1 MVSAPVKENPPPPG
15 ARASLLHELRTI
27 LQPLTLTEHFP
38 AALPLEVE
46 LGCGDGSFLVEWAR
60 QNPTRN
66 FLGVERLL
74 GRIRKPDK
82 IGRRLGLTNLSLV
95 RIEIGYFLEY
105 LLPAAST
112 EAIHVYFPD
121 PWPKVKHRKNR
132 LINERFPALAARAL
146 RPGGVVYLRTDHV
159 EYFEQMLAVFRAE
172 TNFSEVE
179 TPAALA
185 AVTTDFEREFNTQGI
200 PTNRC
205 AWRMR
210 DA

>member
-1 MVSAPVKENPPPPG
+1 M
-15 ARASLLHELRTI
+15 
-27 LQPLTLTEHFP
+27 
-38 AALPLEVE
+38 
-46 LGCGDGSFLVEWAR
+46 
-60 QNPTRN
+60 
-66 FLGVERLL
+66 
-74 GRIRKPDK
+74 
-82 IGRRLGLTNLSLV
+82 

-105 LLPAAST
+105 LLPAASA

-179 TPAALA
+179 APAALA

>member
-1 MVSAPVKENPPPPG
+1 MKESPPPPG
-15 ARASLLHELRTI
+15 ARASLLHEFRTI

-38 AALPLEVE
+38 AAQPLEVE

-60 QNPTRN
+60 RNPTRN

-159 EYFEQMLAVFRAE
+159 EYFAQMFAVFRAE
-172 TNFSEVE
+172 KNFTEVE

-185 AVTTDFEREFNTQGI
+185 AVTTDFEREFNAQGI